1 MRHHETLWDIV
12 KHYERPWYIMLYRER
27 RHESPWDIM
36 RHHDTS
42 CYIVGDAM
50 SPHETSWDTMIHYFD
65 FSLWRSK
72 KYLHRGLHLA
82 LNLCTVGYVLH
93 WIFVHGDYFSSWIFV
108 QVFFALNL
116 WTGGY
121 YLTWIF
127 VQMNTSCIESMHRG
141 LFRVVTLCTDVD
153 YFLP

>member
-1 MRHHETLWDIV
+1 MSRKTPWDIV
-12 KHYERPWYIMLYRER
+12 WHYET
-27 RHESPWDIM
+27 PWDIM
-36 RHHDTS
+36 RH
-42 CYIVGDAM
+42 C
-50 SPHETSWDTMIHYFD
+50 ETLWETMIHHAISWETPWVPMRHHETPWYIISIFH
-65 FSLWRSK
+65 SGEAK

-82 LNLCTVGYVLH
+82 LNFCTVGYVLH
-93 WIFVHGDYFSSWIFV
+93 WIFVHGDYFSSWIFA